1 LEENVFVSLGSNLGD
16 REANIRRASE
26 RLAALPQT
34 EVTGA
39 SRVLLTRAVGPVEQ
53 PDFLNQVQRLATALV
68 PEELIERLLLIE
80 KDLGR
85 VRTVRW
91 GPRVIDLD
99 ILFYGMAAYSS
110 RLLVLPHPEVWNR
123 PFFLELIREIDAGF
137 LSQWDRARESK
148 NNQTGK
154 AAR

>member
-1 LEENVFVSLGSNLGD
+1 MEENVFVSLGSNLGD

>member
-1 LEENVFVSLGSNLGD
+1 VSLGSNLGD

>member
-1 LEENVFVSLGSNLGD
+1 MSLGSNLGD